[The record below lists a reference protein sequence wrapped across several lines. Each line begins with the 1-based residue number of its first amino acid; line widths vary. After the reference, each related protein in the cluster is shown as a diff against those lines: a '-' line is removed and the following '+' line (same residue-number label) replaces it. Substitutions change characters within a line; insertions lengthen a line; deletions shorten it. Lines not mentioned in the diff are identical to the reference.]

1 MKRLAAFSLV
11 VMTLVL
17 MLSCGGDPAV
27 EEDTAGLPSGPHP
40 VVIIAV
46 DGFRADAF
54 GVYGAPVA
62 TPAFDALAAESVRF
76 EWAFAQ
82 APEMLPSLAAM
93 FSGMYPTTNGLRQ
106 PGDFL
111 QAEATTIAEL
121 AGGAGMST
129 AAFVEGAPG
138 GSDFG
143 LAQGFASYQVVN
155 RPGEEGVAWMNQ
167 HASED
172 FLLLIA
178 GWGSAALDDISAML
192 GEEHAV
198 SNERVIEVLASRDG
212 DAPLL
217 FNDDEMVRVRDW
229 YAARIR
235 LIDAFLGD
243 FVTAF
248 KAAGLDQR
256 ATLVVLGTNGFALQE
271 HGDLFGET
279 IYAPVTRVPLLVR
292 FPGGEQAGTISKI
305 VEVMDVMPTLAE
317 LMGAALPAG
326 VQGASLLQV
335 IDGSSSPPYIAFGE
349 SQGRE
354 GQRCVALAGYR
365 AIASGPGGTMELF
378 HTAGDPLELTDVSEG
393 EADKR
398 AKLAGDMEAWS
409 KMVTATSLDPELR
422 TDAELDDET
431 LKQLQSLGYVQ

>member
-27 EEDTAGLPSGPHP
+27 EEKTAGLPSGPHP

-93 FSGMYPTTNGLRQ
+93 LSGMYPTTNGLRQ
-106 PGDFL
+106 SGDFL

-178 GWGSAALDDISAML
+178 GWGSAALDDISALL
-192 GEEHAV
+192 GEEQAV

-212 DAPLL
+212 DSPVL
-217 FNDDEMVRVRDW
+217 FNDDELVRVRNW
-229 YAARIR
+229 YTARIQ
-235 LIDAFLGD
+235 LIDAFLGN
-243 FVTAF
+243 FMTAF

-279 IYAPVTRVPLLVR
+279 LYAPVTRVPLLVR
-292 FPGGEQAGTISKI
+292 FPGGEQAGTNSKI

-349 SQGRE
+349 SQGGE

-365 AIASGPGGTMELF
+365 AIVSGPGGAMELF

-393 EADKR
+393 EADKL

-431 LKQLQSLGYVQ
+431 LKQLKSLGYVQ